1 MECPKCRREES
12 VKAGF
17 NNKKQRY
24 KCKHCGCYYT
34 KSYKAGY
41 HPDIKRKAIQLY
53 LEGVGFRQIERIM
66 SISNVTVLYWVRDLA
81 KKLKEY
87 VKQNKKPQQVD
98 ILELDELYT
107 YVKKSPMMFGSGL
120 QLIEIPKRY
129 WDTILAL
136 VD

>member
-1 MECPKCRREES
+1 MKCPKCGKEES

-24 KCKHCGCYYT
+24 KCKNCGCFYT

-41 HPDIKRKAIQLY
+41 SPDIKRKAIQLY

-66 SISNVTVLYWVRDLA
+66 CISNVTVLYWVRDLA

-87 VKQNKKPQQVD
+87 VAKTQKPKKVN
-98 ILELDELYT
+98 IIELDELYT
-107 YVKKSPMMFGSGL
+107 YVKKSPTMFGSGS
-120 QLIEIPKRY
+120 QLIGIPKKY
-129 WDTILAL
+129 WATILAL